1 MLGFRRTRA
10 CLVGLGLGLAT
21 AVWAAP
27 ADDHQRALQ
36 AYNRGDVVGA
46 MSALRA
52 PAKAGHAPSQALL
65 AFILDRADFVDEAAK
80 LYAEA
85 ASQNDPE
92 GHAGLANAY
101 LTGRGVAK
109 DEKLALQHFSKA
121 AELGHALSIDGVAN
135 LYLKGQLGLA
145 DAPTEEA
152 LAAVRRAADR
162 GHLPSVDALAA
173 AHASGRWGLAV
184 DPQQATVWR
193 TRAAELRARRAAP
206 ASAPAA
212 KGRS

>member
-1 MLGFRRTRA
+1 MIGFRRARA
-10 CLVGLGLGLAT
+10 CLACMSMGLVAG
-21 AVWAAP
+21 VWAAP
-27 ADDHQRALQ
+27 ADDHQRGVQ

-52 PAKAGHAPSQALL
+52 PAKAGYAPSQVML

-85 ASQNDPE
+85 AAQNDAE

-121 AELGHALSIDGVAN
+121 AELGHAMSIEGMAMMYLDGR
-135 LYLKGQLGLA
+135 LGLA
-145 DAPTEEA
+145 DAPAEQA

-162 GHLPSVDALAA
+162 GHLASIDALAA
-173 AHASGRWGLAV
+173 AHASGRWGLPV
-184 DPQQATVWR
+184 DAQQAAVWR